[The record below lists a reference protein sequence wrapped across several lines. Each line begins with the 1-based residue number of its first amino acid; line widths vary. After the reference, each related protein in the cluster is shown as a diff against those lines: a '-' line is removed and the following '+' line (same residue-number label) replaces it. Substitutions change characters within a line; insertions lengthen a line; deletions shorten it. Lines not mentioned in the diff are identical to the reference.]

1 VTEIQS
7 TSADSRSGARSWCG
21 AKATLAALSFCLLLA
36 SGSATSAANLNDGEA
51 AISQDNQSTSSSSS
65 TGQTGGKSNVLH
77 GAAEVSAMRDNLKAW
92 QASKMYE
99 QGAMALDAKNL
110 RLAAECFRRAAPGF
124 DQPGYEKFEAQT
136 KFAEA
141 QSRRLLGQKKDSAK
155 LYQAAIDLFNEYDP
169 LSPYLKAALDN
180 LPKVAPE
187 LKGKAAMDKA
197 RLQALVIPSRIMRV
211 DRNVMLK
218 GGLSEYGSK
227 LLAQKALV
235 DVPSAYVKE
244 VQHKAF
250 IKMTCLETTDLG
262 SNYITGANI
271 WYPLI
276 SNGKTVAIAASS
288 SFMVPTIS
296 VRINERPYNV
306 GVDLPGIGTNK
317 RTVFLLTDGCHI
329 IAIDPNTEDMWNL
342 DSDFKDQASPKFTWR
357 KLLHFKPKPKIK
369 P

>member
-1 VTEIQS
+1 MTEIQS
-7 TSADSRSGARSWCG
+7 TSPGLRTGAHILCG
-21 AKATLAALSFCLLLA
+21 GTARLASLSLCLLLVCGNA
-36 SGSATSAANLNDGEA
+36 VGAANLTDDA
-51 AISQDNQSTSSSSS
+51 SVQQDSQSASSSSS
-65 TGQTGGKSNVLH
+65 TSQAGGKNVLH
-77 GAAEVSAMRDNLKAW
+77 GAAEVSAMRDNFKAW
-92 QASKMYE
+92 QASKLYE
-99 QGAMALDAKNL
+99 QGAMALDAKNI
-110 RLAAECFRRAAPGF
+110 RLAAECFKRAAPGF

-136 KFAEA
+136 KYAEA
-141 QSRRLLGQKKDSAK
+141 QARRLLGQKKDAAK

-169 LSPYLKAALDN
+169 LSPYLKASLDN

-197 RLQALVIPSRIMRV
+197 RLQALVIPNRIMRV
-211 DRNVMLK
+211 DRNVVLK

-235 DVPSAYVKE
+235 DVPSDYVKE

-296 VRINERPYNV
+296 VKINERNYNV
-306 GVDLPGIGTNK
+306 GVDLPGIGMNK
-317 RTVFLLTDGCHI
+317 RTIFLLTDGCHI

-342 DSDFKDQASPKFTWR
+342 DSDFKNQAAPKFSWR
-357 KLLHFKPKPKIK
+357 KLLHFKPRPKIK